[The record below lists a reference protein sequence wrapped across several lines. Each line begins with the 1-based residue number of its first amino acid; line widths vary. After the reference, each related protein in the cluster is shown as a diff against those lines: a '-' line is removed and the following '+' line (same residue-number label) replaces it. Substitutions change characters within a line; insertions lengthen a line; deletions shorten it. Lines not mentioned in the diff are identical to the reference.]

1 MYTTRGFVLFDCERH
16 AFFLCLHK
24 NTSTLASVFICNKHM
39 VLYTYLA
46 SFWGFFVVVFPT
58 TEINSLL
65 HLKAKCK
72 TIIKRST

>member
-16 AFFLCLHK
+16 AFFLCFHK

-39 VLYTYLA
+39 VLYTKVV
-46 SFWGFFVVVFPT
+46 FGVFFVVVFPT

>member
-1 MYTTRGFVLFDCERH
+1 MYTTRGVVLFDCERH
-16 AFFLCLHK
+16 AFFLCFHK
-24 NTSTLASVFICNKHM
+24 KH
-39 VLYTYLA
+39 LYSSKCIYLQQTHGIIYLG